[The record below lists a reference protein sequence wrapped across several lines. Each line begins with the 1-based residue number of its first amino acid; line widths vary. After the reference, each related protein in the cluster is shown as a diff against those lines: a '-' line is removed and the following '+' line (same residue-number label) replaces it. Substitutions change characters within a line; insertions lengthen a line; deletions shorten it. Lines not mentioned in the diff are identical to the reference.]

1 MPTWIIKKT
10 QEAVSDFENRIFNNP
25 QYNSTEDDE
34 AQLIMHYL
42 REEVT
47 NNDDDN
53 VWYIMKYD
61 QGIWYPGEV
70 IGRENAMAEC
80 SAPCHVIDGGIL
92 KRQISHGGKRH
103 RRKTRKKSRRRS
115 RTLKKRRKRLKRRT
129 HQKRRKKHIK
139 TSVQGRTMQEGRKAG
154 KTQRRG
160 EHTKAKFMFNDGTA
174 VYSKY
179 DKKYNKHDKGYV
191 ILGPPGI
198 GKTTFVRNQKGSKK
212 DWIDQDDLFRD
223 LGVQH
228 HFNNK
233 NKDDFRLNYLRAD
246 YMSEQT
252 KQLGYRIIGALFWEY
267 KADAIVI
274 IPEKLH
280 KQYLSKRKDLN
291 LKTVTEII
299 KYLREHAK
307 KYNIPIFDN
316 ILDAT
321 KYLENLK

>member
-47 NNDDDN
+47 NNNDDN

-61 QGIWYPGEV
+61 QGMWYPGEV
-70 IGRENAMAEC
+70 IGRENAESKC

-115 RTLKKRRKRLKRRT
+115 HKKRRKRLKRRT

-154 KTQRRG
+154 NTQKRG

>member
-1 MPTWIIKKT
+1 MVK
-10 QEAVSDFENRIFNNP
+10 
-25 QYNSTEDDE
+25 
-34 AQLIMHYL
+34 
-42 REEVT
+42 
-47 NNDDDN
+47 
-53 VWYIMKYD
+53 
-61 QGIWYPGEV
+61 
-70 IGRENAMAEC
+70 
-80 SAPCHVIDGGIL
+80 
-92 KRQISHGGKRH
+92 
-103 RRKTRKKSRRRS
+103 
-115 RTLKKRRKRLKRRT
+115 
-129 HQKRRKKHIK
+129 
-139 TSVQGRTMQEGRKAG
+139 
-154 KTQRRG
+154 
-160 EHTKAKFMFNDGTA
+160 
-174 VYSKY
+174 
-179 DKKYNKHDKGYV
+179 
-191 ILGPPGI
+191 
-198 GKTTFVRNQKGSKK
+198 VRNQKGSKK

-223 LGVQH
+223 LGVKH

>member
-1 MPTWIIKKT
+1 MPTWIIAKT
-10 QEAVSDFENRIFNNP
+10 SQAVSEFENKIFNNP
-25 QYNSTEDDE
+25 QYSSEDDDE
-34 AQLIMHYL
+34 AQLIMHYF
-42 REEVT
+42 REEV

-53 VWYIMKYD
+53 EWYLMEYNNGLWNPGQVLGYTHALSECVRPCYLVDKN
-61 QGIWYPGEV
+61 GIRPV
-70 IGRENAMAEC
+70 LQQQR
-80 SAPCHVIDGGIL
+80 
-92 KRQISHGGKRH
+92 SHGSRKKR
-103 RRKTRKKSRRRS
+103 RRKHKKKSRRRI
-115 RTLKKRRKRLKRRT
+115 LKKRLKRRT
-129 HQKRRKKHIK
+129 RQKRRKKHIK

-223 LGVQH
+223 LGVKH

>member
-10 QEAVSDFENRIFNNP
+10 QEAVSDFENRIFNDP

-47 NNDDDN
+47 NNNDDN

-61 QGIWYPGEV
+61 QGMWYPGEV
-70 IGRENAMAEC
+70 IGRENAESKC

-103 RRKTRKKSRRRS
+103 RRKTRKKSRRS
-115 RTLKKRRKRLKRRT
+115 HKKRRKRLKRRT
-129 HQKRRKKHIK
+129 RQKRRKKHIK

-154 KTQRRG
+154 NTQKRG